1 MLNRKLRITIIIGLT
16 ILLRFILAPIVA
28 SLFLD
33 VLPTN
38 SNVPIDE
45 YVSKIV
51 PVASDYTYV
60 TQDDYLVAL
69 TYNKDLGITQNFF
82 AIKGTS
88 SGFVDTSF
96 SIGSGVYAKKFS
108 ETKILDGVDFSI
120 FLVMHKSKYLIT
132 VSTFE
137 TGVVLFD
144 NNHKMLAS
152 IQQGN
157 DLEFIDVVSNLT
169 EEYKIYTIVE
179 DKEIL
184 VLDYNELN
192 QIFK

>member
-1 MLNRKLRITIIIGLT
+1 MFVLAIV
-16 ILLRFILAPIVA
+16 LRFILAPIVA

-69 TYNKDLGITQNFF
+69 TYNKDLKIAQNFF
-82 AIKGTS
+82 AIKGES

-108 ETKILDGVDFSI
+108 ETKILDGVDFSV

-137 TGVVLFD
+137 TDIVLFD
-144 NNHKMLAS
+144 NNNKMIDS
-152 IQQGN
+152 IQQGGN
-157 DLEFIDVVSNLT
+157 LEFIDVVSNLT
-169 EEYKIYTIVE
+169 KEYKIYTVV
-179 DKEIL
+179 DNKEIL

-192 QIFK
+192 LIFE